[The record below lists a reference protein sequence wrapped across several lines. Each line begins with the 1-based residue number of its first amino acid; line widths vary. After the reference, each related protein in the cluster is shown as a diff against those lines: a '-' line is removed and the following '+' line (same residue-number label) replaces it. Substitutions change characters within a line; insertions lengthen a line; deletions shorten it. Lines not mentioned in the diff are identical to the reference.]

1 MSEKRTFEHKNV
13 TNNNIGN
20 RKGEKKMHD
29 MIFVHKQAG
38 AKKDV
43 VRVSSIAEKENSMN
57 NIPNTTSQ
65 KSNLTCEERT
75 SKKTTYYKGEKSMKK
90 IIMAVI
96 TTMLIGMMLTGCSN
110 PFRKDDK
117 HATVSVTTSDG
128 QAYVFQSVNGSNAT
142 VSGKE
147 LALRNCKIKFNLKTG
162 ETAHIVFK
170 CDACGNEQEF
180 DIDNAWSDVISCDC
194 PEKIDKDGNAREYSA
209 IEVTYDQEETTK

>member
-1 MSEKRTFEHKNV
+1 MND
-13 TNNNIGN
+13 I
-20 RKGEKKMHD
+20 
-29 MIFVHKQAG
+29 IFVHKQAG
-38 AKKDV
+38 AKKDA
-43 VRVSSIAEKENSMN
+43 VRVSSIAD
-57 NIPNTTSQ
+57 IPNTTSQ
-65 KSNLTCEERT
+65 KSNFTCEERT
-75 SKKTTYYKGEKSMKK
+75 SKKAYYKGEKIMRK
-90 IIMAVI
+90 IIMAVLA
-96 TTMLIGMMLTGCSN
+96 TMLIGMMLTGCSN

-117 HATVSVTTSDG
+117 HATVSMTTSDG
-128 QAYVFQSVNGSNAT
+128 QSYVFQSVNGSNAT

-147 LALRNCKIKFNLKTG
+147 LALRNGKINFNLKTG

>member
-1 MSEKRTFEHKNV
+1 MSKKRTFEHKNV
-13 TNNNIGN
+13 TNNNICN
-20 RKGEKKMHD
+20 RKGEKQMND
-29 MIFVHKQAG
+29 IIFVHKQAG
-38 AKKDV
+38 AKKDA
-43 VRVSSIAEKENSMN
+43 VRVSS
-57 NIPNTTSQ
+57 IPNTTSQ

-75 SKKTTYYKGEKSMKK
+75 SKTYYKGEKIMRK
-90 IIMAVI
+90 IIMAVL

-117 HATVSVTTSDG
+117 HATVSMTTSDG

-147 LALRNCKIKFNLKTG
+147 LALRNGKINFNLKTG

-170 CDACGNEQEF
+170 CDACGNEQKF

-194 PEKIDKDGNAREYSA
+194 PEKIDKNGNAREYSA

>member
-38 AKKDV
+38 AKKDA
-43 VRVSSIAEKENSMN
+43 VRVISIAEKENSMN
-57 NIPNTTSQ
+57 NIPNNTSQ

-75 SKKTTYYKGEKSMKK
+75 SKTYYKGEKTMRK
-90 IIMAVI
+90 IIMTVL

-117 HATVSVTTSDG
+117 HATVSMTTSDG
-128 QAYVFQSVNGSNAT
+128 QAYVFQSFNGSNAT

-147 LALRNCKIKFNLKTG
+147 LALRTGKINFNLKTG

>member
-13 TNNNIGN
+13 TNNNMAI
-20 RKGEKKMHD
+20 
-29 MIFVHKQAG
+29 
-38 AKKDV
+38 
-43 VRVSSIAEKENSMN
+43 EKENSMN

-75 SKKTTYYKGEKSMKK
+75 SKTYYKGERTMRK
-90 IIMAVI
+90 IIMTVL
-96 TTMLIGMMLTGCSN
+96 TTMLIGMMLTGCN

-147 LALRNCKIKFNLKTG
+147 LALRNGKINFNLKTG

-170 CDACGNEQEF
+170 CDACGNEQKF
-180 DIDNAWSDVISCDC
+180 DINHAWSDVISCDC
-194 PEKIDKDGNAREYSA
+194 PEKIDEEGNAREYSA